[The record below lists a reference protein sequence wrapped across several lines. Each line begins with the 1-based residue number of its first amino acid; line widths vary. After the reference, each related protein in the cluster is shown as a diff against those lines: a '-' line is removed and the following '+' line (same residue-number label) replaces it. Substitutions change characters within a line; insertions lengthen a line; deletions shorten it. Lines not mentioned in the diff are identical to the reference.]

1 MCWNKG
7 KKKGRHGSV
16 IDTGCL
22 KYFQPSSFLKKKM
35 GFNEL
40 ELFMGISEK
49 YLLSFLLFFLLLL
62 TKLKK

>member
-1 MCWNKG
+1 
-7 KKKGRHGSV
+7 
-16 IDTGCL
+16 
-22 KYFQPSSFLKKKM
+22 M

-62 TKLKK
+62 TKLKKQQAKETLFTISILLLFPAATRITAL